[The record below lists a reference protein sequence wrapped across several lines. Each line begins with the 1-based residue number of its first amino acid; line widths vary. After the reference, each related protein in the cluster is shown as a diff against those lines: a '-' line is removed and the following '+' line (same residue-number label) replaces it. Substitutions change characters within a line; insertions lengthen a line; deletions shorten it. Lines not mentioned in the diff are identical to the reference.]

1 LMRPGLLTC
10 WLFLFLVCVRG
21 VAMAVMLTGPTSQ
34 VVASTLFDLWQN
46 GQTPEL
52 AAMGVLWMAF
62 MTCVSVA
69 LWGAV
74 RRTGF
79 MLG

>member
-1 LMRPGLLTC
+1 MTC

-34 VVASTLFDLWQN
+34 VMASALFDMWQN
-46 GQTPEL
+46 AQTPQL
-52 AAMGVLWMAF
+52 AAMGVLWIAF
-62 MTCVSVA
+62 MTCVSVMFYV
-69 LWGAV
+69 AV
-74 RRTGF
+74 RRSAF